1 LNLQEYFFLSFAR
14 RKLLNYKEELL
25 TDTKNLLYRC
35 PDDMELLDK
44 QFKDA
49 DQKLVQCMQQIKSM
63 AEEKELRRKQLD
75 NLQEAAQVGAVDN
88 RTLLEHLREAL

>member
-1 LNLQEYFFLSFAR
+1 
-14 RKLLNYKEELL
+14 
-25 TDTKNLLYRC
+25 
-35 PDDMELLDK
+35 MELLDK

-75 NLQEAAQVGAVDN
+75 NLQEAAQVVINMADPSKEGAVDN